1 MPADLPYINAC
12 PIGCGDTLEPTG
24 LAMPEGQ
31 MRRCRECGQ
40 WVSAASEARYLDSM
54 REFDVP
60 EGTEPTAE
68 SQRRRFVQSERKLT
82 QVVRRLNKSS
92 PDVRLLDVGCSSGAL
107 VAAAQTLGFIAEG
120 VEPAAKAAAAA
131 QAAGLNVRQGLLE
144 EVGYPAASFDAITL
158 FEVVEHVR
166 EPLALLKECHRVLS
180 SGGMAVIG
188 TGNTASWTARA
199 MGADWEYLDIG
210 RHGGHVSFFNPW
222 SMTLLAQR
230 AGFRTETI
238 YTRNVRFANRG
249 DMQGVAYG
257 WRKLLGEF
265 LGWPARTLNRGH
277 DLLAFLRKD

>member
-1 MPADLPYINAC
+1 MPADVPYITTC
-12 PIGCGDTLEPTG
+12 PIGCGDTLEKTAIV
-24 LAMPEGQ
+24 LADGAV
-31 MRRCRECGQ
+31 RRCRECGQ
-40 WVSAASEARYLDSM
+40 WVSAVSETRYLDSM

-60 EGTEPTAE
+60 EGTQPTAA
-68 SQRRRFVQSERKLT
+68 SRQRRSVQSERKLT

-107 VAAAQTLGFIAEG
+107 VAAAQNLGFIAQG
-120 VEPAAKAAAAA
+120 VEPAPKPAAAA

-144 EVGYPAASFDAITL
+144 QIGYPAESFDAITL

-166 EPLALLKECHRVLS
+166 EPLPLLKECYRILAPHGLV
-180 SGGMAVIG
+180 VIG

-199 MGADWEYLDIG
+199 MKARWEYLDIG

-222 SMTLLAQR
+222 SMTVRAQR

-238 YTRNVRFANRG
+238 YTRNVRFVNRG
-249 DMQGVAYG
+249 ELIGAGYV
-257 WRKLLGEF
+257 WRKEAGEL
-265 LGWPARTLNRGH
+265 LGWPARWVNRGH